1 MPTRESANTTCEQVD
16 AMHGQ
21 YSIQDCA
28 LMGGPIAAE
37 PF

>member
-1 MPTRESANTTCEQVD
+1 MPTRESANATCEQVD

-21 YSIQDCA
+21 YNMQDCA